1 MTLLGRARIVTPVF
15 RPKKLLPLGLATA
28 SGILYFVGFI
38 GFDQWYL
45 AWICLA
51 PLLLAL
57 RGARTGRQALLLSWW
72 MGFVTHLGGYY
83 WIVHLLRT
91 FASLSLPLAFAG
103 YLLLCIAQGAL
114 LAVFGW
120 LAWKL
125 QRRTGISLG
134 WTAPV
139 AFVATEF
146 AFPLLFPSY
155 LANSQAWVPQ
165 LTQVADIG
173 GVLLLSGIMA
183 LFSSALAEVI
193 AARLEKRPLPRA
205 LPIAAVGAL
214 VFDLAYGAVRIPQ
227 MEKRDAAA
235 PKLKT
240 AIVQANVG
248 AGDKHLR
255 ASEGIRRFKR
265 MTDEAMQSPDLGLVV
280 WPESALNRTVIG
292 TPNLTG
298 QVASEVKV
306 PMIVG
311 ALRGEPGDKAVRRWN
326 SVFAV
331 DKGGAITGHYDKI
344 KLLMFGEYV
353 PGEKLLAP
361 IYEKILPFTSTFQRG
376 TTYAP
381 LEVGGYKLS
390 ADVCYE
396 DILPRLIRDLMGPID
411 EAGTRPHAMV
421 NVTNDSWYGPAEP
434 PIHLALAT
442 FRSIEHRRWLVRST
456 ATGIS
461 AFIDSSGRLVQKSGF
476 ETAET
481 LVADVPMVA
490 AGPTVYGVVGDILG
504 WLALAASLAGLVQRR
519 LRPAQAAS
527 AEERRRKAA

>member
-1 MTLLGRARIVTPVF
+1 MLRPKTLLPF
-15 RPKKLLPLGLATA
+15 GLATL
-28 SGILYFVGFI
+28 SGVLYFVGFI

-51 PLLLAL
+51 PLIFAL
-57 RGARTGRQALLLSWW
+57 RTVRTGRRAFLLAWW

-83 WIVHLLRT
+83 WVIHLLMT
-91 FASLSLPLAFAG
+91 FAYLKLPLAVAG
-103 YLLLCIAQGAL
+103 YLLLCLGQGAL

-125 QRRTGISLG
+125 QRRTGISVG

-155 LANSQAWVPQ
+155 LANSQAWVPY
-165 LTQVADIG
+165 LTQVADLG
-173 GVLLLSGIMA
+173 GVLLLSGIMV
-183 LFSSALAEVI
+183 LFSAALAEV
-193 AARLEKRPLPRA
+193 AAALVERRKLPRA
-205 LPIAAVGAL
+205 LPIAALGAL
-214 VFDLAYGAVRIPQ
+214 AFTLIYSAIRIPQ
-227 MEKRDAAA
+227 MERRDAAA

-255 ASEGIRRFKR
+255 AMKGIRRFQQ
-265 MTDEAMQSPDLGLVV
+265 MTDEVMQTPGLSLVV
-280 WPESALNRTVIG
+280 WPESALNRVILG
-292 TPNLTG
+292 NQNLTG
-298 QVASEVKV
+298 LVADEVKV

-311 ALRGEPGDKAVRRWN
+311 ALRGEPGEKRVKLWN
-326 SVFAV
+326 SVLAV
-331 DKGGAITGHYDKI
+331 EPGGRIGSHYDKI
-344 KLLMFGEYV
+344 KLLLFGEYV
-353 PGEKLLAP
+353 PGEKLFAP
-361 IYEKILPFTSTFQRG
+361 IYERILPFTSTYQRG
-376 TTYAP
+376 TTFAP
-381 LEVGGYKLS
+381 LQIGPWRLS

-411 EAGTRPHAMV
+411 AEGTRPHAMV

-476 ETAET
+476 ETVET
-481 LVADVPMVA
+481 LVEDVPMVT

-504 WLALAASLAGLVQRR
+504 WLALAASIAGVLQRR
-519 LRPAQAAS
+519 LRPAVAGK
-527 AEERRRKAA
+527 AEREPGRKAKAA